1 MKKIL
6 LIIAM
11 TVVGISAQAQLLWK
25 VSGNGLQK
33 PSYIFGTHHYAPL
46 TVLDSVPQIRQ
57 VQNDVEQVCGEVDM
71 LNTRDLPRL
80 TAEAIMLP
88 PGSSLNDFI
97 PDADR
102 PTVDKAMRSLIGFG
116 LDNPAV
122 QRMCPAAISN
132 QLIAAIVTKYLP
144 KVSLDQQLDTYFQIK
159 ADKAGK
165 KVLALETAQDQL
177 KMLFSQPPARQGK
190 MLVCL
195 AENTEWN
202 ASIIEMATDAYM
214 HRDIETL
221 KEVTNQKLGDDCD
234 STPEEDAM
242 LLSNR
247 NRAWMEQI
255 PKMLANAPTLV
266 VVGAAHLV
274 GDEGLLSLLRQ
285 SGYTV
290 DPVDKR

>member
-1 MKKIL
+1 
-6 LIIAM
+6 
-11 TVVGISAQAQLLWK
+11 
-25 VSGNGLQK
+25 
-33 PSYIFGTHHYAPL
+33 
-46 TVLDSVPQIRQ
+46 
-57 VQNDVEQVCGEVDM
+57 
-71 LNTRDLPRL
+71 
-80 TAEAIMLP
+80 
-88 PGSSLNDFI
+88 
-97 PDADR
+97 
-102 PTVDKAMRSLIGFG
+102 
-116 LDNPAV
+116 
-122 QRMCPAAISN
+122 
-132 QLIAAIVTKYLP
+132 
-144 KVSLDQQLDTYFQIK
+144 VSLDQQLDTYFQIK

-202 ASIIEMATDAYM
+202 ASMIEMATDAYM

-242 LLSNR
+242 LLSDR
-247 NRAWMEQI
+247 NRAWMEQM
-255 PKMLANAPTLV
+255 PKMLADAPTLV

>member
-1 MKKIL
+1 
-6 LIIAM
+6 
-11 TVVGISAQAQLLWK
+11 
-25 VSGNGLQK
+25 
-33 PSYIFGTHHYAPL
+33 
-46 TVLDSVPQIRQ
+46 
-57 VQNDVEQVCGEVDM
+57 
-71 LNTRDLPRL
+71 
-80 TAEAIMLP
+80 
-88 PGSSLNDFI
+88 
-97 PDADR
+97 
-102 PTVDKAMRSLIGFG
+102 MRSLIGFG

-202 ASIIEMATDAYM
+202 ASMIEMATDAYM

-242 LLSNR
+242 LLSDR
-247 NRAWMEQI
+247 NRAWMEQM
-255 PKMLANAPTLV
+255 PKMLADAPTLV